1 MGRTRSLARYPL
13 FGHPGRRRRPG
24 RDHVYLAVT
33 GGAADLHREPALSV
47 RSAQGVPFQP
57 GSAPVHPRSAVEN
70 DRSGGQRTGRLHRL
84 GELVDEVG
92 TTSSK
97 LDALVRELRE
107 LGVGPKSET
116 RAVVFSERVQTLE
129 WLQKVLPARLGFSAS
144 AAEKAVKVMHG
155 GIGDQAQQDLVTEFA
170 TAGDLRILITGDV
183 ASEGVNLHR
192 ACHHLVHFDVPW
204 SLIRI
209 EQRNGRIDRYGQTQN
224 PDFRALLLISSGA
237 APSDDLTAPG
247 TVRDDRLVAE
257 KLLAKE
263 EEVHRT
269 LGTVEA
275 VTGEYLAEREER
287 RLMQDLLNGRSVES
301 SLEHRPTV
309 DPDDDDLGG
318 FDLLAELLGPVGD
331 QPDAPPAQVEMPSL
345 FPSTSAFLDEAL
357 NEVYDD
363 RPAEELDLVRQGQ
376 ALSLDAPDDLRHRL
390 SDLPRSYLDTLRT
403 GADRRLRLHLTF
415 DREQAQRSLDDAR
428 KQRSTDKTLW
438 PVTHYLGELHPVID
452 WMIDR
457 VLLKLGRQEAPVLL
471 AQVDSPVFL
480 LQGVYCNSLGQPTVV
495 EWMAI
500 SGLPGEPDIQP
511 MIDVLH
517 RAGVNH
523 SMPNSLQKQDLSALQ
538 ALVPTVVDA
547 AAAYL
552 KGRRDEYDA
561 LSAKPLE
568 SLRERSARYTQL
580 TLGPDTEAAV
590 ESATSTQI
598 RQTAQAQIDLAD
610 RLRTTGDPLLR
621 LLAVLVPQTANT
633 TTAGAQ

>member
-1 MGRTRSLARYPL
+1 
-13 FGHPGRRRRPG
+13 
-24 RDHVYLAVT
+24 
-33 GGAADLHREPALSV
+33 
-47 RSAQGVPFQP
+47 
-57 GSAPVHPRSAVEN
+57 
-70 DRSGGQRTGRLHRL
+70 
-84 GELVDEVG
+84 
-92 TTSSK
+92 
-97 LDALVRELRE
+97 
-107 LGVGPKSET
+107 
-116 RAVVFSERVQTLE
+116 
-129 WLQKVLPARLGFSAS
+129 
-144 AAEKAVKVMHG
+144 
-155 GIGDQAQQDLVTEFA
+155 
-170 TAGDLRILITGDV
+170 
-183 ASEGVNLHR
+183 
-192 ACHHLVHFDVPW
+192 
-204 SLIRI
+204 
-209 EQRNGRIDRYGQTQN
+209 
-224 PDFRALLLISSGA
+224 
-237 APSDDLTAPG
+237 
-247 TVRDDRLVAE
+247 
-257 KLLAKE
+257 
-263 EEVHRT
+263 
-269 LGTVEA
+269 
-275 VTGEYLAEREER
+275 
-287 RLMQDLLNGRSVES
+287 
-301 SLEHRPTV
+301 
-309 DPDDDDLGG
+309 
-318 FDLLAELLGPVGD
+318 
-331 QPDAPPAQVEMPSL
+331 
-345 FPSTSAFLDEAL
+345 
-357 NEVYDD
+357 
-363 RPAEELDLVRQGQ
+363 
-376 ALSLDAPDDLRHRL
+376 
-390 SDLPRSYLDTLRT
+390 
-403 GADRRLRLHLTF
+403 
-415 DREQAQRSLDDAR
+415 
-428 KQRSTDKTLW
+428 
-438 PVTHYLGELHPVID
+438 
-452 WMIDR
+452 MIDR